1 MINPH
6 FKEFLRSQEDTFLTP
21 AENLA
26 VLIDTHNMD
35 HAKLVLT
42 HMAYSRVPVV
52 THEGKFVGT
61 IGLTEITRY
70 QLENELSDED
80 LNQDISSIVKT
91 DVAVVSDF
99 YSLTQVMHD
108 LIDQSFLPV
117 VDQDG
122 FFKGIITRKAIL
134 KAINSMLHKFAD
146 DYVIEEK
153 DDSH

>member
-6 FKEFLRSQEDTFLTP
+6 FKEFLRSQEETFLTP

-52 THEGKFVGT
+52 TQEGKFIGT
-61 IGLTEITRY
+61 IGLTELTRY

-91 DVAVVSDF
+91 DVAVVSEF